1 MSTQQSS
8 SLATSVPS
16 RVAPS
21 RTRSVAGWRLRQTN
35 SSARS
40 SVAFTGRPALRAS
53 AATSASSRTN
63 VLAPNEPP
71 IGGAITRT
79 SASSIPN
86 AWAMSARVL
95 NGVCVPVH
103 RVRRPPSH
111 SASAACGSI
120 AACAAPGVRN
130 ARCTTTSAP
139 ANPASTSPWRM
150 RKRWQTFVPG
160 ERAHADRDL
169 LSRGLGGVG
178 VQQRRAGRDRLDR
191 VEHRRQLLVGHLDRA
206 RGGPRRRRG
215 RAGDRRHDVA
225 RVPRDA
231 GEHVLVA
238 RLAAVGGE
246 VGDVLGQQ
254 RDAVAGERGRVD
266 AQHARVGVRGADERR
281 VEHPRPLDVDRVALG
296 AADARVDHASASSAR
311 RTSTATTR
319 RRYAAEPRASPIGS
333 IRSA

>member
-130 ARCTTTSAP
+130 ARCTITSAP

-150 RKRWQTFVPG
+150 RKRWQTFVPASG
-160 ERAHADRDL
+160 RTPIETASPAD
-169 LSRGLGGVG
+169 S
-178 VQQRRAGRDRLDR
+178 A
-191 VEHRRQLLVGHLDRA
+191 
-206 RGGPRRRRG
+206 
-215 RAGDRRHDVA
+215 
-225 RVPRDA
+225 
-231 GEHVLVA
+231 
-238 RLAAVGGE
+238 
-246 VGDVLGQQ
+246 
-254 RDAVAGERGRVD
+254 
-266 AQHARVGVRGADERR
+266 
-281 VEHPRPLDVDRVALG
+281 
-296 AADARVDHASASSAR
+296 ASACSSGAPGA
-311 RTSTATTR
+311 TASTASNT
-319 RRYAAEPRASPIGS
+319 AGS
-333 IRSA
+333 SS